1 MLEFVIVI
9 ALVLWSAVVV
19 FKKVFPKT
27 ANSVFLYLS
36 DACRKQGWQSLANW
50 LKPAVTTRVRTINQ
64 NRISIASVCLHHI
77 VFSRAAQSSIR
88 NLHYLSSR

>member
-50 LKPAVTTRVRTINQ
+50 LKPAVVAGCGGSCGCAVTDENEQKKSEVQ
-64 NRISIASVCLHHI
+64 AVKWK
-77 VFSRAAQSSIR
+77 
-88 NLHYLSSR
+88 